1 MSQGKKTKHESERKN
16 VAKVISLKFKYN
28 PNTLWF
34 LEISTHPESKTQGIQ
49 NLLKKNWG
57 P

>member
-1 MSQGKKTKHESERKN
+1 MSQGGKKHESERKN

-34 LEISTHPESKTQGIQ
+34 LEISTHPESQ
-49 NLLKKNWG
+49 NPGHSKSVLKK
-57 P
+57 